1 MCMYPSAGSIR
12 TAEPP
17 SCDARLHAIRPT
29 GGTRGRRSPAGP
41 AADTRHTGPVEV
53 LASAG
58 PMEFASV
65 AIFGGL
71 TVAAVV
77 IASVIHRAGGRAART
92 GSPRPDPGPHAARA
106 LITATVATTAVA
118 FAMAGTGAMATVL
131 GSALIGGIVGDIKRR
146 GRGFGALGLATLVAS
161 PVLGGVSV
169 LILLVLVP
177 LRTLTIEAMTNS
189 LHGVAKWLHGWGPTD
204 GVGNALDSMS
214 RSIASHWWLW
224 IWVSGTVGTAISL
237 VVAWWILGASSPA
250 CATCPARHAHLDGP
264 GRRDRVA
271 PLRSP
276 SNTSLLLQPG
286 ARHVLHDIDLRID
299 PGVRGVVGANG
310 SGKSTLAKILAGR
323 DPSTGVVHRPG
334 LAGLGVHG
342 GTALVLQRPEIQML
356 GSRVA
361 DDVVWG
367 LPPGADVDVEALLAE
382 VGLSGLGDRETTDL
396 SGGQQQRLAIAAALA
411 RDPRLLIADEV
422 TSMVDPEGRGQLLH
436 LLASLPVRRGIAVV
450 LITHRGSEAAAA
462 DRVIHLEAGR
472 VVPHP
477 PRWMPDPRTDIH
489 RPAPADS
496 SATSLAAPGP
506 HVGDQLAAPGP
517 HLGGPLLVLDH
528 VGYAH
533 LPGSPWEVVALTDIC
548 LTVYRGEGLL
558 IVGGNGSGKTT
569 LAWIMAGLLS
579 PISGTC
585 HLLES
590 SGKFTPA
597 AGFDPGE
604 PVTDHVGAVGLG
616 FQHARLQLQKV
627 TVADEIMAA
636 GGEKVGTAEV
646 ARVLELVGLPRQMAA
661 TKVDLLSGGQ
671 MRRVVLAGL
680 IARHPYMLV
689 LNEPL
694 AGLNPMRARRSVRS
708 ILPALRAD
716 GMTIV
721 IISHDFESLDSVC
734 TRRVRLVDGAVAAQD
749 P

>member
-1 MCMYPSAGSIR
+1 MKN
-12 TAEPP
+12 
-17 SCDARLHAIRPT
+17 
-29 GGTRGRRSPAGP
+29 SPAL
-41 AADTRHTGPVEV
+41 R
-53 LASAG
+53 

-77 IASVIHRAGGRAART
+77 IASVIPLAQAAGLLAPVPLALIAART
-92 GSPRPDPGPHAARA
+92 RPRA
-106 LITATVATTAVA
+106 LLTATVATTAVA

-131 GSALIGGIVGDIKRR
+131 GSALVGGIVGDIKRR
-146 GRGFGALGLATLVAS
+146 GRGVGALGLATLVAS
-161 PVLGGVSV
+161 PILGGVSV
-169 LILLVLVP
+169 LVLLVLVP
-177 LRTLTIEAMTNS
+177 LRELTIEAMTNS
-189 LHGVAKWLHGWGPTD
+189 IHGVAKWLHGWGPTD
-204 GVGNALDSMS
+204 GVGDALDAMS
-214 RSIASHWWLW
+214 RSIASHWWAW

-237 VVAWWILGASSPA
+237 LAAWWILGGVI
-250 CATCPARHAHLDGP
+250 ARLRDVPSEDTLTSDGP
-264 GRRDRVA
+264 GSTATDVA
-271 PLRSP
+271 PLPVTAEGVGFAYSP
-276 SNTSLLLQPG
+276 E
-286 ARHVLHDIDLRID
+286 ARPVLHDIDLRID
-299 PGVRGVVGANG
+299 PGESVAVVGANG

-323 DPSTGVVHRPG
+323 APTSGVVHRPG

-367 LPPGADVDVEALLAE
+367 LPPDADVDVEALLAE

-411 RDPRLLIADEV
+411 RDPQLLIADEV

-436 LLASLPVRRGIAVV
+436 LLASLPARRGIAVV

-477 PRWMPDPRTDIH
+477 PHWMPDPH
-489 RPAPADS
+489 ADLDHPS
-496 SATSLAAPGP
+496 PTESATSLAAPGP
-506 HVGDQLAAPGP
+506 HI
-517 HLGGPLLVLDH
+517 GGPLLVLDH

-533 LPGSPWEVVALTDIC
+533 LPGSPWEVVALTDIT

-569 LAWIMAGLLS
+569 LAWIMTGLLS
-579 PISGTC
+579 PRTGTC
-585 HLLES
+585 HLLGTA
-590 SGKFTPA
+590 GKFTPA
-597 AGFDPGE
+597 AGFDAGE
-604 PVTDHVGAVGLG
+604 PVSEHVGAIGLG

-661 TKVDLLSGGQ
+661 TKVDSLSGGQ

-680 IARHPYMLV
+680 IARHPDMLV
-689 LNEPL
+689 LDEPL
-694 AGLNPMRARRSVRS
+694 AGLDPLAREEIVALLAR
-708 ILPALRAD
+708 LRAE

-734 TRRVRLVDGAVAAQD
+734 TRRVRLVDGRLLPDTHQNADQPSGWDGGAQ
-749 P
+749 

>member
-1 MCMYPSAGSIR
+1 
-12 TAEPP
+12 
-17 SCDARLHAIRPT
+17 
-29 GGTRGRRSPAGP
+29 
-41 AADTRHTGPVEV
+41 
-53 LASAG
+53 
-58 PMEFASV
+58 MEFASV

-77 IASVIHRAGGRAART
+77 IASVIPLAQAAGLLAPVPLALIAART
-92 GSPRPDPGPHAARA
+92 RPRA

-131 GSALIGGIVGDIKRR
+131 GSALIGGLVGDIKRR
-146 GRGFGALGLATLVAS
+146 GRGLGVLGLATLVAS
-161 PVLGGVSV
+161 PLIGGISV
-169 LILLVLVP
+169 LVLLVLVP
-177 LRTLTIEAMTNS
+177 LRNLTIEAMTNS

-204 GVGNALDSMS
+204 AFGNGLDAMS
-214 RSIASHWWLW
+214 RSIADDWWVW
-224 IWVSGTVGTAISL
+224 VWVSGTIGTAISL
-237 VVAWWILGASSPA
+237 LVAWWILGSVIARLRDVPSEDTLASDLRPLAAGADSA
-250 CATCPARHAHLDGP
+250 EI
-264 GRRDRVA
+264 A
-271 PLRSP
+271 PLPVAVEGVGFAYRAGSP
-276 SNTSLLLQPG
+276 P
-286 ARHVLHDIDLRID
+286 VLHDIDLRID
-299 PGVRGVVGANG
+299 PGEFVAVVGANG

-323 DPSTGVVHRPG
+323 NPTTGAVHRPG
-334 LAGLGVHG
+334 LPGLGAHG

-411 RDPRLLIADEV
+411 RDPQLLIADEV

-436 LLASLPVRRGIAVV
+436 LLASLPRRRGIAVV

-462 DRVIHLEAGR
+462 DRVIHLAGGR

-477 PRWMPDPRTDIH
+477 PEWMPDRTTDLDD
-489 RPAPADS
+489 RAGAAAS
-496 SATSLAAPGP
+496 SGP
-506 HVGDQLAAPGP
+506 LDRGLRI
-517 HLGGPLLVLDH
+517 GGPLLVLDH

-533 LPGSPWEVVALTDIC
+533 LPGSPWEVVALEDIN

-569 LAWIMAGLLS
+569 LAWIMAGLL
-579 PISGTC
+579 PPRTGTC
-585 HLLES
+585 RLLEVYEKVHP
-590 SGKFTPA
+590 G
-597 AGFDPGE
+597 AGFDSGTPMTE
-604 PVTDHVGAVGLG
+604 RVGAVGLG

-627 TVADEIMAA
+627 TVGDEIMAA

-646 ARVLELVGLPRQMAA
+646 ARVLELVGLPRQMAT
-661 TKVDLLSGGQ
+661 TKVDALSGGQ

-680 IARHPYMLV
+680 VARHPDILV
-689 LNEPL
+689 LDEPL
-694 AGLNPMRARRSVRS
+694 AGLDPPAREEIVALLAR
-708 ILPALRAD
+708 LRAG

-721 IISHDFESLDSVC
+721 IISHDFESLDAVC
-734 TRRVRLVDGAVAAQD
+734 TRRVRLVDGRLLPDSHPMIDQTPGWDGGAR
-749 P
+749 